1 MKKVKNNLKKII
13 YNLEIQRYKNLNP
26 CLISTMPKSGTWYCH
41 YFFWT
46 LNKILENK
54 NFDIN
59 KYEFKGNFKIKN
71 NHFYKKSRILIG
83 HASCPGYEEIKD
95 EYKKIWHKK
104 KYWTDGYVWVNQI
117 IGSEYNP
124 NTNNKLKI
132 VYIYREPLSQFLS
145 SFKYNQNHSAKDQA
159 KQKKIDFRDFCF
171 KSSAVDSYIKHFHTF
186 KVMKIVYPDNILLIK
201 YEDLISKPFNTF
213 SKILYFFNI
222 LNDDLVDKK
231 DIEKAIKF
239 VSKDN
244 LKRIENKMGRS
255 LANDGNKNSHI
266 QSYSFAEVNDYL
278 KKDDINK
285 INSLFREFSYNLNN

>member
-59 KYEFKGNFKIKN
+59 KYEFKSNFKIKN

-83 HASCPGYEEIKD
+83 HASCPGYEEVKD
-95 EYKKIWHKK
+95 EYKKMWHKK
-104 KYWTDGYVWVNQI
+104 KYWTDGYIWVNQI
-117 IGSEYNP
+117 IGSEYNL

-186 KVMKIVYPDNILLIK
+186 KVMKIVYPDNILLVK

-244 LKRIENKMGRS
+244 LKKIENKMGRS